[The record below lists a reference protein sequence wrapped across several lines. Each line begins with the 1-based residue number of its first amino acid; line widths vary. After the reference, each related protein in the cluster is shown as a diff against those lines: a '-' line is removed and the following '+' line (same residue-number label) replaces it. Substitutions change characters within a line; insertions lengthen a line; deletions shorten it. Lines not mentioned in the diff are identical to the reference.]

1 MKEDLT
7 INDLPNISEEERNW
21 WNEHNDEYYH
31 YFYRID
37 NIKNGKF
44 YYGIHSQRKDSG
56 KTPENDGYMGSGTIL
71 GRAKKKDGIENFKKT
86 IIKTFSTRDE
96 ARLEEMKVVD
106 EDLINNDNCYNISLG
121 GGSVSVTT
129 SGLVSVNYKDE
140 SIRCDR
146 FFLIPK
152 EEYYENKNIYI
163 TANSGKSLY
172 KNRNN
177 YDDTKL
183 LDNNDTLVTSGQYIS
198 IHSGFSIYK
207 NKLNNDIKFLT
218 VNDPLVLSGEFIG
231 VMSGVKQSKE
241 TILKKTGEKNGS
253 YNTLWITNGNEN
265 RKINKT
271 DPIPEGWKK
280 GRTVVGYKKFKNINT
295 GEEKT
300 FQLNSVPDNYLPA
313 NFFNDRGDIITEKDI
328 YEKYKELHNWD
339 KVAKFFKRDQK
350 TIKNILLYYNN
361 K

>member
-1 MKEDLT
+1 MRENLT
-7 INDLPNISEEERNW
+7 ISDLPNISEEERNW
-21 WNEHNDEYYH
+21 WNEHNNEYYH

-37 NIKNGKF
+37 NTKNGKF

-56 KTPENDGYMGSGTIL
+56 KTPENDGYMGSGTAL
-71 GRAKKKDGIENFKKT
+71 SKAKKKDGIKNFKKT
-86 IIKTFSTRDE
+86 IIKIFSTRDE
-96 ARLEEMKVVD
+96 ARLEEMKIVD
-106 EDLINNDNCYNISLG
+106 ENLVNDDNCYNISLG

-129 SGLVSVNYKDE
+129 SGLVLVNYKDE

-152 EEYYENKNIYI
+152 EEYRENRNIYI
-163 TANSGKSLY
+163 TASSNKSLY

-177 YDDTKL
+177 YNDIKF
-183 LDNNDTLVTSGQYIS
+183 LDNNDILVTSGQYIS
-198 IHSGFSIYK
+198 IRSGFSIYK

-218 VNDPLVLSGEFIG
+218 VNDPSVISGEFIG

-241 TILKKTGEKNGS
+241 TILRKTGEKNGS
-253 YNTLWITNGNEN
+253 YDTLWITNGNEN

-271 DPIPEGWKK
+271 DSIPEGWKR

-313 NFFNDRGDIITEKDI
+313 NFFNDCGDIITEKDT
-328 YEKYKELHNWD
+328 YEKYKELHDWH
-339 KVAKFFKRDQK
+339 KVAKFFKRDKK
-350 TIKNILLYYNN
+350 TIKNILLYYN